1 MGDCDMIRQGLLIGI
16 AILIALSLLVIPT
29 GAVYPPNTYLGEVV
43 TLTPAQQT
51 MGISTAMI
59 YECNPAGGTMVCT
72 WVSANRTVLQGI
84 VPDPAVFSIV
94 KVSDTVEASQVME
107 DTRQWVSIAR
117 IFPTQGTYLATDLI
131 GDPTYLRTPLAG
143 GYQVL
148 SVLTPDCLQCSD
160 SVCQAQ
166 SATITVN
173 QSGTTVFEATLKP
186 GEDGEFIE
194 NDPDARVRLTFIR
207 GETLP
212 AGCPSKEL
220 PLLSNVRLK
229 SVFII
234 SIDSNNENRVLVSQ
248 IQEPISLA
256 LPENTSLISDTQKSM
271 APSPNSTLPVNISLI
286 SDTQKTPA
294 ISPSVPL
301 TEHVPHVGDTQSTTA
316 MSPSFLLSVLIVT
329 GLFFAFRKK

>member
-1 MGDCDMIRQGLLIGI
+1 MIRQGLLIGI
-16 AILIALSLLVIPT
+16 AILIALSLLVIPA

-43 TLTPAQQT
+43 TLNPAQQT
-51 MGISTAMI
+51 MGMSTAMI
-59 YECNPAGGTMVCT
+59 YECNPAGGKMVCT
-72 WVSANRTVLQGI
+72 WVSASRIVLQGN

-117 IFPTQGTYLATDLI
+117 IFPTQGAYLATDLI

-143 GYQVL
+143 GNQVFFI
-148 SVLTPDCLQCSD
+148 LTPDCLQCSD

-166 SATITVN
+166 SAIITVN
-173 QSGTTVFEATLKP
+173 RSGTTVFKATLKP
-186 GEDGEFIE
+186 GEEREFIE

-229 SVFII
+229 NVFII
-234 SIDSNNENRVLVSQ
+234 RIDSNNENRVLVSQ
-248 IQEPISLA
+248 IQEPIPLA

-271 APSPNSTLPVNISLI
+271 APSPNSTLPVTISLI
-286 SDTQKTPA
+286 SETQKTPV
-294 ISPSVPL
+294 ISPYVPFA
-301 TEHVPHVGDTQSTTA
+301 EHSPQVGDKQPTPAVS
-316 MSPSFLLSVLIVT
+316 SSFVLTILIVT
-329 GLFFAFRKK
+329 GLFFAFRKT